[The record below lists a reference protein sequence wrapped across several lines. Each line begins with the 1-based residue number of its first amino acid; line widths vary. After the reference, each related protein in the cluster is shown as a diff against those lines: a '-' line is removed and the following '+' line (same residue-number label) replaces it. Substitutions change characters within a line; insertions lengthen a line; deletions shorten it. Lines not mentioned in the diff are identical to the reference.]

1 MDGETASCGLG
12 PQRQGAYSSGDDGRC
27 YVGIDDRDYLP
38 IGQTERPI
46 NFSRDRW
53 MLCGQCGHRWPVNL
67 EWIERWEQSQERCP
81 GCGINCEEEISPRVT
96 IDPEDVALADEA
108 PLQLIWYHTTT
119 CADWPSMGF
128 DPAKGLT
135 DLARRR
141 MGGEARVQAWA
152 DRHRNKALHVGTYEA
167 AIHNMFRR
175 CADQG
180 DQGEQFYLNRV
191 FLKPS
196 AVVDEGWL
204 TDPSNF
210 VGGRLSG

>member
-1 MDGETASCGLG
+1 
-12 PQRQGAYSSGDDGRC
+12 
-27 YVGIDDRDYLP
+27 
-38 IGQTERPI
+38 
-46 NFSRDRW
+46 
-53 MLCGQCGHRWPVNL
+53 
-67 EWIERWEQSQERCP
+67 
-81 GCGINCEEEISPRVT
+81 
-96 IDPEDVALADEA
+96 
-108 PLQLIWYHTTT
+108 
-119 CADWPSMGF
+119 MGF

-152 DRHRNKALHVGTYEA
+152 DRHRNKALHVGTYGA